1 MLQEGCASKGLL
13 ALLRK
18 LQGETVFGDYFLVG
32 GTALAL
38 QIGHRKSDDIDLF
51 TQKELRIPEIT
62 RYLKQH
68 HSGKY
73 QLLNSQ
79 NMIYQV
85 MIDGI
90 KVDFVHH
97 PFDLAEP
104 AFHDSQITYLGKKD
118 IAAMKLHAI
127 ETSGNRA
134 KDFVDIFFL
143 LREMPLEKMFEYYR
157 KKYSTDNV
165 FNAKRS
171 LTFFDEVP
179 EESWK
184 EVRLINQKVTANM
197 IKKTIINAVREFN
210 DTQINPSPLPFL
222 IVPGFLL

>member
-1 MLQEGCASKGLL
+1 MLYEGCVSERLL
-13 ALLRK
+13 ALTRK
-18 LQGETVFGDYFLVG
+18 LEGEALFRDFFLVE

-51 TQKELRIPEIT
+51 TQKELRIPEIAK
-62 RYLKQH
+62 YLKQH

-79 NMIYQV
+79 SMIYQV

-90 KVDFVHH
+90 KIDFVHH
-97 PFDLAEP
+97 PFELVEA
-104 AFHDSQITYLGKKD
+104 AHHDSQITYLGKKD

-127 ETSGNRA
+127 ETDGSRA

-143 LREMPLEKMFEYYR
+143 LKEMPLEKMFEYYR
-157 KKYSTDNV
+157 KKYATDNI

-171 LTFFDEVP
+171 LGFFDDVP
-179 EESWK
+179 ESGWK
-184 EVRLINQKVTANM
+184 EVRAINQKITASTV
-197 IKKTIINAVREFN
+197 KKHILDAIHEFN
-210 DTQINPSPLPFL
+210 NTQINRLNS
-222 IVPGFLL
+222 

>member
-1 MLQEGCASKGLL
+1 VLHERCIPIKLL
-13 ALLRK
+13 TLILK
-18 LQGETVFGDYFLVG
+18 LENEPIFKDFFLVG

-51 TQKELRIPEIT
+51 SQKELQILEIAK
-62 RYLKQH
+62 YLKQNH
-68 HSGKY
+68 NGKY

-85 MIDGI
+85 VIDGI

-97 PFDLAEP
+97 PFELVEAPLHE
-104 AFHDSQITYLGKKD
+104 SQLIYLGTKD

-134 KDFVDIFFL
+134 KDFVDIYFL
-143 LREMPLEKMFEYYR
+143 LKEMPLEKMFEYYR
-157 KKYSTDNV
+157 KKYSTENI

-171 LTFFDEVP
+171 LGYFEDVP

-184 EVRLINQKVTANM
+184 EVRIINQKVTANTV
-197 IKKTIINAVREFN
+197 KKAIINAIQEFN
-210 DTQINPSPLPFL
+210 RQNIE
-222 IVPGFLL
+222 

>member
-1 MLQEGCASKGLL
+1 MLQEGCVSKGLL
-13 ALLRK
+13 TLLRK
-18 LQGETVFGDYFLVG
+18 LQGEAAFRDYFLVG

-51 TQKELRIPEIT
+51 SQKELRIPEIAK
-62 RYLKQH
+62 YLKQH

-85 MIDGI
+85 MIDEI

-97 PFDLAEP
+97 PFELVEP

-127 ETSGNRA
+127 ETSGDRA

-143 LREMPLEKMFEYYR
+143 LKEMPLEKMFEYYR

-171 LTFFDEVP
+171 LTFFDDVP

-184 EVRLINQKVTANM
+184 EVRLISQKVTVNV
-197 IKKTIINAVREFN
+197 IKKTIINAVQEFN
-210 DTQINPSPLPFL
+210 AARINKHT
-222 IVPGFLL
+222 

>member
-1 MLQEGCASKGLL
+1 MLQEGCVSERLL
-13 ALLRK
+13 ALIRK
-18 LQGETVFGDYFLVG
+18 LEGEVVFKDYFLVG
-32 GTALAL
+32 GTALTL

-51 TQKELRIPEIT
+51 SQTELRIPEIT
-62 RYLKQH
+62 KYLNQH

-73 QLLNSQ
+73 QLLNTQ
-79 NMIYQV
+79 RMIYQV

-97 PFDLAEP
+97 PFELVERV
-104 AFHDSQITYLGKKD
+104 HHENQITYLGKKD

-127 ETSGNRA
+127 ETNGSRA

-143 LREMPLEKMFEYYR
+143 LKEMPLEKMFEYYR
-157 KKYSTDNV
+157 KKFATNNI

-171 LTFFDEVP
+171 LGFFEDVP

-184 EVRLINQKVTANM
+184 EVRMINRKVTVNV
-197 IKKTIINAVREFN
+197 IKKTILDAIQEFN
-210 DTQINPSPLPFL
+210 DIRLN
-222 IVPGFLL
+222 

>member
-1 MLQEGCASKGLL
+1 MLQEGCVSKGLL
-13 ALLRK
+13 TLLQK
-18 LQGETVFGDYFLVG
+18 LQEETIFKDYFLVG

-51 TQKELRIPEIT
+51 TQKELEIPEIAS
-62 RYLKQH
+62 YLKKH

-79 NMIYQV
+79 KMIYQV
-85 MIDGI
+85 MIDEI

-97 PFDLAEP
+97 PFELVEP
-104 AFHDSQITYLGKKD
+104 AFHENQITYLGKKD

-134 KDFVDIFFL
+134 KDYVDIFFL
-143 LREMPLEKMFEYYR
+143 LKEIPLEKMFECYR
-157 KKYSTDNV
+157 KKYSTDNI

-171 LTFFDEVP
+171 LIFFDDVP

-184 EVRLINQKVTANM
+184 EVRLINQKVNINM
-197 IKKTIINAVREFN
+197 IQKTIINAVREFN
-210 DTQINPSPLPFL
+210 DTQINKH
-222 IVPGFLL
+222 V

>member
-1 MLQEGCASKGLL
+1 MLQEECVAKRLL

-18 LQGETVFGDYFLVG
+18 LQCETVFRDYFLVG

-38 QIGHRKSDDIDLF
+38 QLGHRKSDDIDLF
-51 TQKELRIPEIT
+51 TQKELQVPEIAA
-62 RYLKQH
+62 YLKKY

-85 MIDGI
+85 MIDEI

-97 PFDLAEP
+97 PFELVEP
-104 AFHDSQITYLGKKD
+104 AFHDSKITYLGKKD

-143 LREMPLEKMFEYYR
+143 LKEISLERMFEHYR
-157 KKYSTDNV
+157 KKYSTDNIL
-165 FNAKRS
+165 NAKRS
-171 LTFFDEVP
+171 LTFFDDVP
-179 EESWK
+179 DESWK
-184 EVRLINQKVTANM
+184 EVRLINKKVTVNM
-197 IKKTIINAVREFN
+197 IKKTIIDTVREFN
-210 DTQINPSPLPFL
+210 NTNTDKHT
-222 IVPGFLL
+222 

>member
-1 MLQEGCASKGLL
+1 MLHERCVPVKLL
-13 ALLRK
+13 NMIRK
-18 LQGETVFGDYFLVG
+18 LENEPVFKDFFLVG

-38 QIGHRKSDDIDLF
+38 QIGHRKSYDIDLF
-51 TQKELRIPEIT
+51 SQKELQILEIT
-62 RYLKQH
+62 KYLKQNH
-68 HSGKY
+68 NEKY

-97 PFDLAEP
+97 PFELVEA
-104 AFHDSQITYLGKKD
+104 ALHDDQITYLGIKD

-134 KDFVDIFFL
+134 KDFVDVYFL
-143 LREMPLEKMFEYYR
+143 LKEMPLEKMFEYYR
-157 KKYSTDNV
+157 KKYSTENI

-171 LTFFDEVP
+171 LGFFEDVP

-184 EVRLINQKVTANM
+184 EVRTINQKVRADTVKNA
-197 IKKTIINAVREFN
+197 IINAIQEYNRQN
-210 DTQINPSPLPFL
+210 YI
-222 IVPGFLL
+222 

>member
-1 MLQEGCASKGLL
+1 M
-13 ALLRK
+13 
-18 LQGETVFGDYFLVG
+18 VG

-51 TQKELRIPEIT
+51 TKRELRIPEIT
-62 RYLKQH
+62 KYLKQH
-68 HSGKY
+68 HDGKY
-73 QLLNSQ
+73 QILNSQ

-85 MIDGI
+85 MINEI

-97 PFDLAEP
+97 PFELVEP
-104 AFHDSQITYLGKKD
+104 AFFDSQITFLGKKD

-134 KDFVDIFFL
+134 KDFIDVFFL
-143 LREMPLEKMFEYYR
+143 LKDIPLEKMFEYYQ
-157 KKYSTDNV
+157 KKYSTNNI

-171 LTFFDEVP
+171 LGFFEDVP

-184 EVRLINQKVTANM
+184 EVRLNNRKITAKEV
-197 IKKTIINAVREFN
+197 KKAILNAIQEFN
-210 DTQINPSPLPFL
+210 DKRMC
-222 IVPGFLL
+222 

>member
-1 MLQEGCASKGLL
+1 MLQEECVSKGLL

-18 LQGETVFGDYFLVG
+18 LQGEAAFKDFFLVG

-51 TQKELRIPEIT
+51 TQQELRIPEIAA
-62 RYLKQH
+62 YLKRR

-73 QLLNSQ
+73 QILNTQ
-79 NMIYQV
+79 NMIYQA
-85 MIDGI
+85 MIDEI

-97 PFDLAEP
+97 PFELVEP
-104 AFHDSQITYLGKKD
+104 AFHDSRITYLGKKD
-118 IAAMKLHAI
+118 IAAMKLRAI
-127 ETSGNRA
+127 ENSGNRA

-143 LREMPLEKMFEYYR
+143 LKEMSLKDIFECYR
-157 KKYSTDNV
+157 KKYSTDNI

-171 LTFFDEVP
+171 LIFFDDVP

-184 EVRLINQKVTANM
+184 EVRLTSQKATANM
-197 IKKTIINAVREFN
+197 VKKAIVGAVREFN
-210 DTQINPSPLPFL
+210 DAS
-222 IVPGFLL
+222 G

>member
-1 MLQEGCASKGLL
+1 MLHEGCVSERLL
-13 ALLRK
+13 ALLRE
-18 LQGETVFGDYFLVG
+18 LQRETVFKDYFLLG
-32 GTALAL
+32 GTALTL

-51 TQKELRIPEIT
+51 TQKELRLPEIAK
-62 RYLKQH
+62 YLKQH

-90 KVDFVHH
+90 KVDFVQH
-97 PFDLAEP
+97 PFELVEP
-104 AFHDSQITYLGKKD
+104 AFTDKQITYLGKKD

-143 LREMPLEKMFEYYR
+143 LKEMPLEKMFEYYR

-171 LTFFDEVP
+171 LTFFDDVP
-179 EESWK
+179 EESWE
-184 EVRLINQKVTANM
+184 EVRTINKKVTANT
-197 IKKTIINAVREFN
+197 IKKTIIASVQEFN
-210 DTQINPSPLPFL
+210 NTQMSLSARQ
-222 IVPGFLL
+222 